1 MNRVATQ
8 PTVHFLFQH
17 PAHFIALGG
26 GAGLTRHA
34 PGTVGTLVALPLA
47 WLLRTYAGDTGF
59 VVAICAALAGG
70 VWAAQI
76 TGQALGSPDHG
87 GIVIDEIAAFLVV
100 LFLVGPEPRLRGRV
114 RVRDE
119 GTVEP
124 RRAACDAGDGGAHQ
138 AAGARLRG
146 GHDEALAREDGA
158 QARRQHLGRRRV
170 AHAAASSRPR

>member
-100 LFLVGPEPRLRGRV
+100 LFLVGPEPRL
-114 RVRDE
+114 
-119 GTVEP
+119 
-124 RRAACDAGDGGAHQ
+124 
-138 AAGARLRG
+138 
-146 GHDEALAREDGA
+146 EALAFVLFRAFDIVKPPPIRALDAALKNGIGVM
-158 QARRQHLGRRRV
+158 LDDV
-170 AHAAASSRPR
+170 LAAAYTLIVMAVGARVLAWLL